1 MKNELTFVINKVFEN
16 KTVREF
22 LESFHISK
30 KTIYKLSLGY
40 IELNQV
46 KAKETDLLKTDDFL
60 TIDFSSVI
68 PNFPKVV
75 SEDPIKIIYEDEH
88 FLVVHK
94 EESILVY
101 DDGNHKK
108 SLTSNVAAYAH
119 KMGYPCPVLPA
130 HRIDEETSGMIIF
143 AKHPLALSYL
153 SYLFESK
160 TIVKVYECLVQ
171 GPLKRTKGTLNY
183 PIGKDRHS
191 QKMRVSS
198 DGEDALTHYEV
209 IGETDTYSRL
219 KVVIETGKKHQ
230 IRVHLAHIG
239 YPIIGDT
246 LYHGKTDSRLMLH
259 FKEVEFIHPFT
270 NEKLHLVDQVPF

>member
-1 MKNELTFVINKVFEN
+1 MSTDGVSIIRFLMDEAEERANNWEISWKRENFVRCLI
-16 KTVREF
+16 KTADKKQKLCARLMMHLLHVYLIQSFCF
-22 LESFHISK
+22 L
-30 KTIYKLSLGY
+30 
-40 IELNQV
+40 
-46 KAKETDLLKTDDFL
+46 
-60 TIDFSSVI
+60 
-68 PNFPKVV
+68 
-75 SEDPIKIIYEDEH
+75 
-88 FLVVHK
+88 
-94 EESILVY
+94 
-101 DDGNHKK
+101 
-108 SLTSNVAAYAH
+108 
-119 KMGYPCPVLPA
+119 
-130 HRIDEETSGMIIF
+130 
-143 AKHPLALSYL
+143 
-153 SYLFESK
+153 LFESK
-160 TIVKVYECLVQ
+160 NIVKVYECLVQ
-171 GPLKRTKGTLNY
+171 GPLKRSKGTLNY

-246 LYHGKTDSRLMLH
+246 LYHGKTNSRLMLH

>member
-1 MKNELTFVINKVFEN
+1 MKNELTFVITKAFDN
-16 KTVREF
+16 KTIREF
-22 LESFHISK
+22 LESFHVSR
-30 KTIYKLSLGY
+30 KTIYKLSNGL
-40 IELNQV
+40 IKLNQTT
-46 KAKETDLLKTDDFL
+46 AKETNLLKTDDFL

-68 PNFPKVV
+68 PDFPRVV
-75 SEDPIKIIYEDEH
+75 SEDSIKIIYEDDH

-94 EESILVY
+94 PELLLVY
-101 DDGNHKK
+101 DDGNLKK
-108 SLTSNVAAYAH
+108 SLTSNVQAYAK
-119 KMGYPCPVLPA
+119 KMGYPCPLLPA

-160 TIVKVYECLVQ
+160 TIVKVYECLVS
-171 GPLKRTKGTLNY
+171 GPLKRSKGTMTY

-191 QKMRVSS
+191 QKMRVSA
-198 DGEDALTHYEV
+198 DGEDAVTHYEV
-209 IGETDTYSRL
+209 IGESDDSSRL

-239 YPIIGDT
+239 YPIIGDI
-246 LYHGKTDSRLMLH
+246 LYHGKMNSRLMLH

-270 NEKLHLVDQVPF
+270 KEKLHLVDQVPF